1 MNKSLLIG
9 AGIIVIGGAAA
20 AGALLNGGSGE
31 KNPFN
36 IAQEQTNPRNDE
48 EKIEEFYFEELQNK
62 DRYVFCAGKETISGN
77 YKNTIAGIEE
87 GEINYVSND
96 LSVFDKHSNKLYI
109 LGRSIDYRYSGNAD
123 LSIEAGQG
131 ILQINESGN
140 TVEYYKKNSAP
151 VRIDYN
157 SKMLFPA
164 PERKKSDWVAI
175 VTKSTGTVMGLTQ
188 TNTEEETG
196 DAKTFCSHFVFAGDP
211 LKNGAVITPELFS
224 FKGRCPDYSPYP
236 GASFSGDFEF
246 ECSNIDSKQGVELLK
261 DYKER
266 EEMRDGFNEINN
278 DAEPQEDNRLK
289 EVIEESEPVQ
299 SPEDI
304 QGKLDELKNEMKAD
318 QQSR

>member
-1 MNKSLLIG
+1 MNKNLLIG
-9 AGIIVIGGAAA
+9 AGIIVIGGAVAA
-20 AGALLNGGSGE
+20 AALLNGGSGE

-36 IAQEQTNPRNDE
+36 IPQEQTDPQNDA
-48 EKIEEFYFEELQNK
+48 EKIEALYFDELQDK
-62 DRYVFCAGKETISGN
+62 DRYTFCIGKETISGE

-96 LSVFDKHSNKLYI
+96 LSVFDKDSNKLYI

-151 VRIDYN
+151 VRIDLN
-157 SKMLFPA
+157 SKILFPA
-164 PERKKSDWVAI
+164 PDRKKSDWVAI
-175 VTKSTGTVMGLTQ
+175 VTKSTGTIMGFTQ

-196 DAKTFCSHFVFAGDP
+196 DAKTLCSHFVFAGDP
-211 LKNGAVITPELFS
+211 LKNSVVINPELFS
-224 FKGRCPDYSPYP
+224 LKGRCPDHSPNP
-236 GASFSGDFEF
+236 GVSFSGDFEF
-246 ECSNIDSKQGVELLK
+246 ECTNIDSKQGVELLK

-266 EEMRDGFNEINN
+266 EEMRDAFYKINN
-278 DAEPQEDNRLK
+278 DAELPEDNRLK
-289 EVIEESEPVQ
+289 GAIEESEPVQ

>member
-1 MNKSLLIG
+1 MNKNLLIG
-9 AGIIVIGGAAA
+9 AGIVVIGGAVAA
-20 AGALLNGGSGE
+20 SALLNGGSGE
-31 KNPFN
+31 KNIFN
-36 IAQEQTNPRNDE
+36 IPQQQADPQSDGK
-48 EKIEEFYFEELQNK
+48 KIEELYFDELQNE
-62 DRYVFCAGKETISGN
+62 DRYVFCIGKETISGD

-96 LSVFDKHSNKLYI
+96 LSVFDKDSNKLYI
-109 LGRSIDYRYSGNAD
+109 LGRSIDYHYSGNAD
-123 LSIEAGQG
+123 LSSGAGQG

-151 VRIDYN
+151 VRIDHN
-157 SKMLFPA
+157 SKTLFPA

-175 VTKSTGTVMGLTQ
+175 VTKSTGTVMGVTQ
-188 TNTEEETG
+188 TSTEEETG
-196 DAKTFCSHFVFAGDP
+196 DAKTLCSYFSLAGDP
-211 LKNGAVITPELFS
+211 LKNGAVITPEFFS
-224 FKGRCPDYSPYP
+224 FKGRCPDYSPNP
-236 GASFSGDFEF
+236 GISFSGNFEF

-266 EEMRDGFNEINN
+266 EEMRDAFNNINN
-278 DAEPQEDNRLK
+278 DLEPQEDNGLK
-289 EVIEESEPVQ
+289 DAIDESEPVQ